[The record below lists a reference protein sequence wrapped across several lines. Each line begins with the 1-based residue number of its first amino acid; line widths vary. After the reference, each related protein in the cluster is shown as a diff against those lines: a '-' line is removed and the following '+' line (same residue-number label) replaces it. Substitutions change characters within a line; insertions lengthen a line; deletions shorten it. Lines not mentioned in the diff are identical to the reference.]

1 VTPDFDRRA
10 GTYDALRPQDA
21 AWWQRFDALV
31 ELGDLR
37 GRRVLDVG
45 CGTGALA
52 SALAEQAHAKV
63 WGVDPSEA
71 MLEVAR
77 ERAPRGVG
85 LKLGRAEELPF
96 RAGWFERAVLSLVIH
111 LVDRPRALAELGR
124 VLVPGGRV
132 AIATFAPEHF
142 DVYWL
147 SPWFPAIAAADR
159 GRFPSP
165 EQLEA
170 ELGAA
175 GFGGCRSVRLSWAGE
190 LGRDEALARI
200 KGRHISTFDLLTE
213 EELRLG
219 AERAERELPERIET
233 RLEQLVVAAERAGP
247 SSELRAG
254 ETS

>member
-1 VTPDFDRRA
+1 LRPDFDRRA

-52 SALAEQAHAKV
+52 TALAEQAYAKV
-63 WGVDPSEA
+63 WGVDASEA

-77 ERAPRGVG
+77 ERVPRGVG
-85 LKLGRAEELPF
+85 LKAGRAEDLPF
-96 RAGWFERAVLSLVIH
+96 RAGWFERAVLALVIH
-111 LVDRPRALAELGR
+111 LVDRPRTLAELGR

-147 SPWFPAIAAADR
+147 NPWFPAIAVADR
-159 GRFPSP
+159 ARFPTP

-170 ELGAA
+170 ELGDA
-175 GFGGCRSVRLSWAGE
+175 GFGGFGSVRLSWAGE
-190 LGRDEALARI
+190 IGRDEALARI
-200 KGRHISTFDLLTE
+200 RGRHISTFDLLGEDELE
-213 EELRLG
+213 EG
-219 AERAERELPERIET
+219 AARAARELPERIET
-233 RLEQLVVAAERAGP
+233 RLEQLVVAAER
-247 SSELRAG
+247 
-254 ETS
+254 